1 MTSVIYQVIPHRP
14 DNRPDNAPT
23 PIPEGVYDQTTE
35 QDNQSLMSVDS
46 TTSDTAALVTS
57 N

>member
-1 MTSVIYQVIPHRP
+1 MTSVIYQVRP
-14 DNRPDNAPT
+14 ENRNTPT
-23 PIPEGVYDQTTE
+23 NPSPIPEGVYDQTTE